1 MHIVV
6 VGLSH
11 RTAPVEVREK
21 LSIPDQSITE
31 SLKALKAFS
40 DVLEVSILSTCNRLE
55 IYALVKDKNT
65 GISSIKEF
73 ISEYSGIIFEDLN
86 PHLFCFRQEEAVL
99 HLMKVSAGLDSLVLG
114 EGQILSQVKKMMR
127 LGQENQSTG
136 PILNRLLTQSVST
149 GKKVRSETNLGTGAV
164 SISSA
169 AVELA
174 QLKIGQ
180 EKGLDT
186 LVSLGEGQILSQV
199 KKMMRL
205 GQENQSTGPILNRLL
220 TQSVSTGKKVRSE
233 TNLGTGAVSISSAA
247 VELAQLKIGQEKG
260 FDTLVSLESENVLV
274 VGAGRMS
281 RLLITHLKSKGCHKL
296 ILLNR
301 NIDRALNLAQDF
313 PDLEIVCRGLNE
325 LEENISLSSIVFT
338 STASEEPIIDLAKI
352 EKLNLS
358 NRLKFID
365 IGVPRNISNDVKQHE
380 FVKSFDVD
388 DLQEVVSRNQEF
400 RQKIAKEAE
409 SLVEE
414 ERIIFLEWWASL
426 EAVPVI
432 NKLRSD
438 LELIRKEELQKAL
451 SRMGPDFSARERKVV
466 EALTKGIINKILHT
480 PVTKLRSPQSREE
493 RQVSLKIVEKL
504 FSLVEEDKNN

>member
-21 LSIPDQSITE
+21 LSIPDQSVTE

-40 DVLEVSILSTCNRLE
+40 DLLEVSILSTCNRLE
-55 IYALVKDKNT
+55 IYALVRDQNI

-73 ISEYSGIIFEDLN
+73 ISDYSGVHFEDLD
-86 PHLFCFRQEEAVL
+86 PHLFDFRQEEAVL

-127 LGQENQSTG
+127 IGQENQSTG
-136 PILNRLLTQSVST
+136 PILNRLLSQSVST
-149 GKKVRSETNLGTGAV
+149 GKKVRSETSLGTGAV

-180 EKGLDT
+180 EC
-186 LVSLGEGQILSQV
+186 
-199 KKMMRL
+199 
-205 GQENQSTGPILNRLL
+205 
-220 TQSVSTGKKVRSE
+220 
-233 TNLGTGAVSISSAA
+233 
-247 VELAQLKIGQEKG
+247 G
-260 FDTLVSLESENVLV
+260 FDRLVTLESEKVLI

-281 RLLITHLKSKGCHKL
+281 RLLITHLKSKGCQNL
-296 ILLNR
+296 ILINR
-301 NIDRALNLAQDF
+301 NIDRATNLAGDF
-313 PDLEIVCRGLNE
+313 SDMKIICKGFDE
-325 LEENISLSSIVFT
+325 LDNHISASSLVFT
-338 STASEEPIIDLAKI
+338 STATEEPIIDLCRIK
-352 EKLNLS
+352 KLNL
-358 NRLKFID
+358 NNKLKFID
-365 IGVPRNISNDVKQHE
+365 IGVPRNISSDVKKHQ

-414 ERIIFLEWWASL
+414 ERMIFLEWWASL

-493 RQVSLKIVEKL
+493 RQASLKIVEKL
-504 FSLVEEDKNN
+504 FSLVEEDQNN